1 MNDSVWMEMFAQERP
16 YSEEQS
22 LDCGQFGPVPQ
33 ATNVCQCS
41 QTQKCGYGVGVPEE
55 QQNS

>member
-1 MNDSVWMEMFAQERP
+1 MFAQERP